1 MAPTNL
7 TPGDIAII
15 GYINNGNPDSFSF
28 VNLAPIGSG
37 TVIYFTDNGWTGSG
51 FRGSSTTDGDGNENL
66 IRFTANNDIS
76 AGTVIRSIDTS
87 ANYTWTKSGQIG
99 TTTAGSYNDL
109 SLSQSGDQIAAFQST
124 NTSNPL
130 NSGFTAVYQIDYTG
144 AFENATDSGSGN
156 VIPGLS
162 QAANTAV
169 ITNTSP
175 GNTASNP
182 ATYAVFNLNTLSSGT
197 KAEWLAAINNAAN
210 WTFSSDTILP
220 TGSIS
225 VSGGTSQPDLT
236 ISQTDSPDPVTV
248 GNPLTYTLTVSN
260 SGTANASGITVQY
273 TLPNGV
279 TFNGTTVANGFTAS
293 QSGGVVTFSGGSIN
307 AGSNATL
314 TVNVTPNSTGTLT
327 SGTAIVDPNNTVVE
341 SNENNNTAAAITTTV
356 NNVVVGQAPTIQ
368 LDTAT
373 TTDLLDANGALSTT
387 GTGAVSGVIGNA
399 NDPAKT
405 LGLNFTIA
413 DPDTPVE
420 NLTVTVTS
428 SNTAVVPNGNLTLT
442 GTGDSRNL
450 KINPVGVGTA
460 NITVTVSDGSSTAN
474 YAIAYAASANNGTA
488 TTQFLTGT
496 SDASTAI
503 PVGGTFFLEADDENQ
518 VLRLYDYTKSGLP
531 VAGFDFTSF
540 LGLTQADGSG
550 VLREVDLEASTKVGD
565 RIFWLGSQS
574 NSDDG
579 KNRPNRDRVF
589 ATDITGTA
597 ASTTLS
603 YGGRY
608 DFLKEDIINWDV
620 TNGHGKG
627 ANYYGLAASAATG
640 VGSKQ
645 ADGYNIEG
653 LEIAPDNTTAYVA
666 FRAPQVPP
674 SGRANALIVP
684 VTNFTSLISTS
695 GGGTQGSAQFGAPI
709 ELDLGGRGIR
719 EIRKNANN
727 QYVIIAGP
735 AGDAGTA
742 PNDFRL
748 YTWDGNPSSKPQL
761 RAATFP
767 SSFNPEGIIS
777 IPDNLTNTS
786 QIQFVSDDGNTVLY
800 NDGTATKDLSQNN
813 FKKFRTD
820 SITLGDVVLT
830 PRIHDIQGASHISP
844 LNGQKVADVAG
855 IVTVV
860 RSNGFYLQD
869 PKPDS
874 DDRTSEA
881 VFVFTSSAPTV
892 QAGDSVLV
900 GGTVTEFRPGGAS
913 GANNLTTTE
922 ITSPTITKL
931 SSGNAL
937 PTATILGNGGRTI
950 PTSVIDND
958 TTGNIETG
966 TTTFD
971 PAQDGIDFYESLE
984 GMLVQV
990 NNPVAVS
997 PTNSFGEIWV
1007 LADNGANATGRTARG
1022 GVEISPNDFNPE
1034 RIQIDDAL
1042 FTSGSSPQINVG
1054 ATFGTITGV
1063 VDYSFSNYEVLP
1075 SSVTVTSNTLT
1086 KEVTNLTPTT
1096 NQLTVATFNVENLD
1110 PGDGATKF
1118 NNLASRI
1125 VNNLKSPDIVALE
1138 EIQDNNGPTNNG
1150 IVDASTTFQTLIN
1163 AIATAGGPTY
1173 QYREIDPQNNQDGG
1187 EPGGNIR
1194 QGFLFNPDRVQ
1205 FVDIPGG
1212 GTLTNTT
1219 VSDVNGVPTL
1229 SASPGRLDP
1238 TNSAFTSS
1246 RKPLVGEFTFNG
1258 QTVYIVGNHFNSKG
1272 GDQPLYGPN
1281 QPPTLSSETQRQ
1293 QQATVVKNFVQSIL
1307 AIDPKAN
1314 VAVVGD
1320 LNDFEF
1326 SNPVSTLESAG
1337 LTSLIE
1343 TLPQNER
1350 YTYNF
1355 EGNAQTLDHVLVSN
1369 SLLNKLDGYD
1379 VVHINSEF
1387 ADQDSDHDPSLARFN
1402 LPANNAPTAITLNA
1416 TSVNENVPANT
1427 VVGTFSTTDPDTGNT
1442 FTYSL
1447 VSGTGDTDNATFA
1460 IDNNSL
1466 EIKASP
1472 DYETKSSYS
1481 IRVRS
1486 TDNGGLFVEKAL
1498 TIQVSDRNEAPTAV
1512 ADTVNIA
1519 EDATTSNLY
1528 ATLLSNDID
1537 PDGGDTKNIIAVNT
1551 TATKGTVSFNQNT
1564 QNLTYTA
1571 SSFNSLSQGQTTTD
1585 SFTYAIAD
1593 SQGLQSTAT
1602 VNVTV
1607 TGVNDAPTV
1616 QPLDDQI
1623 VSTNKSF
1630 SFNVSNK
1637 FTDID
1642 QADTLTYSAT
1652 GLPTGSSI
1660 VANTGVISGT
1670 VSTTGIF
1677 AVTVTGA
1684 DGKGGNVSDS
1694 FDLTVA
1700 NNKATS
1706 GNDIVFLNQLVG
1718 VNTFNALGG
1727 NDRLIGTDN
1736 NETLSGGAGNDY
1748 IDAKGGNDSLSGND
1762 GIDTLIGGN
1771 GNDILDGGAG
1781 NDSLDGGAGNDSL
1794 DGGAGNDS
1802 LDGGAGND
1810 SLNGGAGNDSLNG
1823 GAGNDILL
1831 GGLGNDIL
1839 FGGGGSDHLIGWGGG
1854 TNEIDQLNGAQSAD
1868 TYILGDTNSVFYA
1881 NSGNSDYADI
1891 VSFKASDRIQLKGSA
1906 NNYFLGSAPVS
1917 GFNSS
1922 AVGIFAKNGTQL
1934 ELIAVVE
1941 SGLNRNLVTDNRFVF
1956 V

>member
-1 MAPTNL
+1 MASTIL
-7 TPGDIAII
+7 TPGDIAIA
-15 GYINNGNPDSFSF
+15 GYINNGSPDSFSF
-28 VNLAPIGSG
+28 VNLVPIGSG

-51 FRGSSTTDGDGNENL
+51 FRGSSATDGDGNENL
-66 IRFTANNDIS
+66 IRFTANNDIP

-99 TTTAGSYNDL
+99 TTSAGSYNDL
-109 SLSQSGDQIAAFQST
+109 SLGQGGDQIAAFQST

-130 NSGFTAVYQIDYTG
+130 NSGFTAIYQIDYTG
-144 AFENATDSGSGN
+144 VFENATDSSSGN

-162 QAANTAV
+162 QADNTAV

-182 ATYAVFNLNTLSSGT
+182 ATYAAFNLNTLSSGT
-197 KAEWLAAINNAAN
+197 KAQWLAAINNPAN
-210 WTFSSDTILP
+210 WTFGSATSLP
-220 TGSIS
+220 TGNIT
-225 VSGGTSQPDLT
+225 VSGGAGSQPDLS
-236 ISQTDSPDPVTV
+236 ISLADSPDPVII
-248 GNPLTYTLTVSN
+248 GNPLTYTLTVN
-260 SGTANASGITVQY
+260 NNGTANASGILVQY
-273 TLPNGV
+273 TLPSGV

-307 AGSNATL
+307 ASDTAIL
-314 TVNVTPNSTGTLT
+314 TVSVTPNSAGTLT
-327 SGTAIVDPNNTVVE
+327 SGTPIVDPNNTIAE
-341 SNENNNTAAAITTTV
+341 SSETNNTAAAITTTV
-356 NNVVVGQAPTIQ
+356 NNVAVGQAPTIQ

-373 TTDLLDANGALSTT
+373 TTDLLDANGALPTT
-387 GTGAVSGVIGNA
+387 GTGAISGVIDNA

-405 LGLNFTIA
+405 LGVNFTIA
-413 DPDTPVE
+413 DPDTAVG
-420 NLTVTVTS
+420 NLTVTVNS
-428 SNTAVVPNGNLTLT
+428 SNAAVVPNGNLTLT

-460 NITVTVSDGSSTAN
+460 NITVTVSDSNSTAN

-518 VLRLYDYTKSGLP
+518 VLRLYDSSKSGLP
-531 VAGFDFTSF
+531 VTGFDFTNS
-540 LGLTQADGSG
+540 LGLTQSDGSG
-550 VLREVDLEASTKVGD
+550 VLREVDLEAATEIGN

-589 ATDITGTA
+589 ATDVTGTG

-603 YGGRY
+603 YVGRY

-627 ANYYGLAASAATG
+627 ANYYGLAASAATN

-645 ADGYNIEG
+645 SNGYNIEG
-653 LEIAPDNTTAYVA
+653 LEIAPDNTTAYIA

-674 SGRANALIVP
+674 SRRSNALIVP
-684 VTNFTSLISTS
+684 VTNFASLVSAS

-748 YTWDGNPSSKPQL
+748 YTWDGNPNSQPQL

-767 SSFNPEGIIS
+767 ASFNPEGIIT
-777 IPDNLTNTS
+777 IPDNLTDTS

-813 FKKFRTD
+813 FKKFRSD
-820 SITLGDVVLT
+820 RITLGGVVLT

-844 LNGQKVADVAG
+844 LNAKNVADVPG

-860 RSNGFYLQD
+860 KSNGFYLQD
-869 PKPDS
+869 PNPDN
-874 DDRTSEA
+874 DVRTSEGI
-881 VFVFTSSAPTV
+881 FVFTSSAPTV
-892 QAGDSVLV
+892 QVGDSVLV
-900 GGTVTEFRPGGAS
+900 GGTVSEFRPGGAS
-913 GANNLTTTE
+913 GTNNLTTTE
-922 ITSPTITKL
+922 IISPTIAKL

-937 PTATILGNGGRTI
+937 PAATILGNGGRTI

-1007 LADNGANATGRTARG
+1007 LADNGVNATGRTARG
-1022 GVEISPNDFNPE
+1022 GIEISPNDFNPE

-1042 FTSGSSPQINVG
+1042 FTSGSSPQVNVG

-1075 SSVTVTSNTLT
+1075 TSVTVTSNTLT

-1096 NQLTVATFNVENLD
+1096 DQLTVATFNVENLD

-1125 VNNLKSPDIVALE
+1125 VNNLKSPDIIALE

-1150 IVDASTTFQTLIN
+1150 TVDASTTFQTLIN
-1163 AIATAGGPTY
+1163 AIAAAGGPTY

-1219 VSDVNGVPTL
+1219 VSNVNGVPTL
-1229 SASPGRLDP
+1229 SASPGRIDP
-1238 TNSAFTSS
+1238 TNSAFTTS

-1258 QTVYIVGNHFNSKG
+1258 KNIYLVGNHFNSKG

-1281 QPPTLSSETQRQ
+1281 QPPTFSSETQRQ

-1307 AIDPKAN
+1307 AIDPNAN

-1326 SNPVSTLESAG
+1326 SNPVSILESAG

-1355 EGNAQTLDHVLVSN
+1355 EGNAQTLDQVLVSN

-1402 LPANNAPTAITLNA
+1402 LPANNAPTDLSLNA

-1427 VVGTFSTTDPDTGNT
+1427 VIGTFTTTDPDAGNT
-1442 FTYSL
+1442 FTYTL
-1447 VSGTGDTDNATFA
+1447 VAGTGDTDNAAFA
-1460 IDNNSL
+1460 IDDNSL

-1472 DYETKSSYS
+1472 DFETKSSYS

-1486 TDNGGLFVEKAL
+1486 TDNGGLFVEKVL
-1498 TIQVSDRNEAPTAV
+1498 IIQVNDRNEAPTAV
-1512 ADTVNIA
+1512 NDAVSIA

-1528 ATLLSNDID
+1528 TTLLSNDTD
-1537 PDGGDTKNIIAVNT
+1537 PDAGDTKNIIAVNT
-1551 TATKGTVSFNQNT
+1551 TGTKGTVSFNQNT
-1564 QNLTYTA
+1564 QTLTYIA
-1571 SSFNSLSQGQTTTD
+1571 SSFNSLSQGQTATD
-1585 SFTYAIAD
+1585 SFSYALAD

-1602 VNVTV
+1602 VNITV
-1607 TGVNDAPTV
+1607 LGVNDAPTV

-1623 VSTNKSF
+1623 ISTNKAF

-1660 VANTGVISGT
+1660 VANTGVISGKI
-1670 VSTTGIF
+1670 SQAGIF
-1677 AVTVTGA
+1677 AVTVTAA
-1684 DGKGGNVSDS
+1684 DGKGGNVSDT

-1706 GNDIVFLNQLVG
+1706 GNDIVFLDQLVG

-1727 NDRLIGTDN
+1727 NDRLIGTDS
-1736 NETLSGGAGNDY
+1736 NETLSGGTGNDY
-1748 IDAKGGNDSLSGND
+1748 IDAKGGNDSLLGND
-1762 GIDTLIGGN
+1762 GIDTLIGGA

-1781 NDSLDGGAGNDSL
+1781 NDILLGGLDNDTLLGGAANDSL
-1794 DGGAGNDS
+1794 DGGAGND
-1802 LDGGAGND
+1802 N
-1810 SLNGGAGNDSLNG
+1810 LNGGVGNDT
-1823 GAGNDILL
+1823 LL

-1839 FGGGGSDHLIGWGGG
+1839 SGGGGKDHLIGWGGG

-1881 NSGNSDYADI
+1881 NSGNGDYADI
-1891 VSFKASDRIQLKGSA
+1891 VSFKASDRIQLKGSVD
-1906 NNYFLGSAPVS
+1906 NYFLGSAPVS
-1917 GFNSS
+1917 GFSRS
-1922 AVGIFAKNGTQL
+1922 AVGIFTKNGAQL
-1934 ELIAVVE
+1934 ELIGVVE
-1941 SGLNRNLVTDNRFVF
+1941 TGLNRNLATDTRFVF

>member
-1 MAPTNL
+1 MASTIL
-7 TPGDIAII
+7 TPGDIALI
-15 GYINNGNPDSFSF
+15 GYINNGSPDSFSF

-51 FRGSSTTDGDGNENL
+51 FRGVTSTDTDGNENL
-66 IRFTANNDIS
+66 IKFTANVDLP
-76 AGTVIRSIDTS
+76 AGTVIRSSDTS
-87 ANYTWTKSGQIG
+87 SSNFTWTKSGSVVSG
-99 TTTAGSYNDL
+99 LAGSYADL
-109 SLSQSGDQIAAFQST
+109 SLAQGTGLSGGDQITAVQST
-124 NTSNPL
+124 GTNPL
-130 NSGFTAVYQIDYTG
+130 LLGFTAISQIDYTG
-144 AFENATDSGSGN
+144 AFEDATSSNTGN
-156 VIPGLS
+156 VAPGLS
-162 QAANTAV
+162 QADNTAV
-169 ITNTSP
+169 LFNNS
-175 GNTASNP
+175 
-182 ATYAVFNLNTLSSGT
+182 ATYAAFNLNTLNSGT
-197 KAEWLAAINNAAN
+197 KADWLAAINNAAN
-210 WTFSSDTILP
+210 WTFGSNTTLP
-220 TGSIS
+220 TGSIV
-225 VSGGTSQPDLT
+225 VSGGAGSQPDLT
-236 ISQTDSPDPVTV
+236 ISQTDSPDPVIV
-248 GNPLTYTLTVSN
+248 GNPLTYTITVSN
-260 SGTANASGITVQY
+260 SGTANASGISVQY
-273 TLPNGV
+273 TLPSGV

-293 QSGGVVTFSGGSIN
+293 VLAGVVTFSGGSIN

-314 TVNVTPNSTGTLT
+314 TVSVTPNSTGTLT
-327 SGTAIVDPNNTVVE
+327 SGTAIVDPNNTIAE
-341 SNENNNTAAAITTTV
+341 SDETNNTAAAITTTV
-356 NNVVVGQAPTIQ
+356 NDVVVGQAPTIQ
-368 LDTAT
+368 LDTASS
-373 TTDLLDANGALSTT
+373 TDLLDANGALPTT
-387 GTGAVSGVIGNA
+387 GTGAISGVIGNA
-399 NDPAKT
+399 NDPANT
-405 LGLNFTIA
+405 LGVNFTIA

-428 SNTAVVPNGNLTLT
+428 SNAAVVPNGNLTLT
-442 GTGDSRNL
+442 GTGASRNL
-450 KINPVGVGTA
+450 KINPVGVGSA
-460 NITVTVSDGSSTAN
+460 NITVTVSDGGSTAN

-518 VLRLYDYTKSGLP
+518 VLRLYDFSKSGLP
-531 VAGFDFTSF
+531 VTGFDFTSS
-540 LGLTQADGSG
+540 LGLTQTDGSG
-550 VLREVDLEASTKVGD
+550 ELREVDLEASTTVGD
-565 RIFWLGSQS
+565 AYGGKLRIFWLGSQS

-579 KNRPNRDRVF
+579 KNRPNRDRLF
-589 ATDITGTA
+589 ATDVSGTG

-603 YGGRY
+603 YVGRY

-620 TNGHGKG
+620 NNGHGKG
-627 ANYYGLAASAATG
+627 ANYYGLAASAATN

-653 LEIAPDNTTAYVA
+653 LEIAPDNTTAYIA

-674 SGRANALIVP
+674 SGRSNALIVQ
-684 VTNFTSLISTS
+684 VTNFTSLISAS
-695 GGGTQGSAQFGAPI
+695 GGTQGSAQFGTPI
-709 ELDLGGRGIR
+709 ELDLGDRGIR

-735 AGDAGTA
+735 AGDAGAA

-748 YTWDGNPSSKPQL
+748 YTWDGNPNSQPQL
-761 RAATFP
+761 RAATLRA
-767 SSFNPEGIIS
+767 SFNPEGIIT
-777 IPDNLTNTS
+777 IPDNLTDTS

-800 NDGTATKDLSQNN
+800 NDGTAAKDLSQNN

-820 SITLGDVVLT
+820 SITLGAVVLT

-844 LNGQKVADVAG
+844 LNGQKVADAPG

-860 RSNGFYLQD
+860 KSNGFYLQD
-869 PKPDS
+869 PNPDN

-881 VFVFTSSAPTV
+881 IFVFTSSAPTV
-892 QAGDSVLV
+892 QVGDSVLV

-922 ITSPTITKL
+922 ITSPTIVKL

-958 TTGNIETG
+958 TTSNIETG

-984 GMLVQV
+984 GMLVQI

-1022 GVEISPNDFNPE
+1022 GIVISANDFNPE
-1034 RIQIDDAL
+1034 RIQIDDTL
-1042 FTSGSSPQINVG
+1042 FSSGSSPQVNVG

-1075 SSVTVTSNTLT
+1075 TSVTVTSNTLT

-1096 NQLTVATFNVENLD
+1096 DQLTIATFNVENLD
-1110 PGDGATKF
+1110 PGDSATKF

-1125 VNNLKSPDIVALE
+1125 VNNLQSPDIIALE
-1138 EIQDNNGPTNNG
+1138 EIQDNNGATNNG
-1150 IVDASTTFQTLIN
+1150 VVDASTTFQTLID
-1163 AIATAGGPTY
+1163 AIIAAGGPTY
-1173 QYREIDPQNNQDGG
+1173 EYRQINPQNNQDGG

-1194 QGFLFNPDRVQ
+1194 QGFLFNPNRVQ

-1212 GTLTNTT
+1212 DTLTNTT

-1229 SASPGRLDP
+1229 SASPGRIDP

-1258 QTVYIVGNHFNSKG
+1258 ETVYIIGNHFNSKG

-1281 QPPTLSSETQRQ
+1281 QPPTLTSVTQRQ

-1307 AIDPKAN
+1307 AIDPNAN
-1314 VAVVGD
+1314 IAVVGD

-1343 TLPQNER
+1343 TLPENER

-1369 SLLNKLDGYD
+1369 SLLGKLDGYD

-1402 LPANNAPTAITLNA
+1402 LPKNDAPTELALNA

-1427 VVGTFSTTDPDTGNT
+1427 VVGTFTTTDPDTGNT

-1447 VSGTGDTDNATFA
+1447 VAGTGDTDNAAFA
-1460 IDNNSL
+1460 IADDSL
-1466 EIKASP
+1466 QIKASP
-1472 DYETKSSYS
+1472 DFETKSSYS

-1486 TDNGGLFVEKAL
+1486 TDNGGLFVEKVL
-1498 TIQVSDRNEAPTAV
+1498 TIQISDRNEAPTAV
-1512 ADTVNIA
+1512 VDAVSIA

-1528 ATLLSNDID
+1528 ATLLSNDTD
-1537 PDGGDTKNIIAVNT
+1537 PDIGDSKNIIAVDT
-1551 TATKGTVSFNQNT
+1551 TDTTGTVFFDQNT

-1571 SSFNSLSQGQTTTD
+1571 SNFAYLSQGQTATN
-1585 SFTYAIAD
+1585 SFTYAIVD

-1602 VNVTV
+1602 VNITV
-1607 TGVNDAPTV
+1607 VGVNDAPTV

-1623 VSTNKSF
+1623 ISTNQSF

-1642 QADTLTYSAT
+1642 QADTLSYSAT

-1660 VANTGVISGT
+1660 ATNTGVISGT
-1670 VSTTGIF
+1670 ISQVGIF
-1677 AVTVTGA
+1677 AVTVTAA
-1684 DGKGGNVSDS
+1684 DGNGGNTSDT

-1706 GNDIVFLNQLVG
+1706 GDDIIFIEQITG
-1718 VNTFNALGG
+1718 IEKYIVNAQAG
-1727 NDRLIGTDN
+1727 NDRVIGTN
-1736 NETLSGGAGNDY
+1736 ASELIYGGTGNDY
-1748 IDAKGGNDSLSGND
+1748 LDGKGSADMLLGSDGNDT
-1762 GIDTLIGGN
+1762 I
-1771 GNDILDGGAG
+1771 
-1781 NDSLDGGAGNDSL
+1781 
-1794 DGGAGNDS
+1794 
-1802 LDGGAGND
+1802 
-1810 SLNGGAGNDSLNG
+1810 
-1823 GAGNDILL
+1823 L
-1831 GGLGNDIL
+1831 GGLGNDML
-1839 FGGGGSDHLIGWGGG
+1839 SGGNGNDRLIGWGGG
-1854 TNEIDQLNGAQSAD
+1854 TNEIDLLTGDQDAD
-1868 TYILGDTNSVFYA
+1868 TYVLGDTSSVFYA
-1881 NSGNSDYADI
+1881 SSGNGDYADI
-1891 VSFKASDRIQLKGSA
+1891 LSLQANDQIQLQGIAS
-1906 NNYFLGSAPVS
+1906 NYSLGSASAVS
-1917 GFNSS
+1917 VNKL
-1922 AVGIFAKNGTQL
+1922 AVGIFTNNGT

-1941 SGLNRNLVTDNRFVF
+1941 
-1956 V
+1956 

>member
-15 GYINNGNPDSFSF
+15 GYINNGSPDSFSF

-51 FRGSSTTDGDGNENL
+51 FRGVTSTDADGNEN
-66 IRFTANNDIS
+66 IIKFTANIDLP

-87 ANYTWTKSGQIG
+87 SANFTWAKSGSI
-99 TTTAGSYNDL
+99 APPASGSYADL
-109 SLSQSGDQIAAFQST
+109 SFAQGTGTSGGDQITAVQST
-124 NTSNPL
+124 GTSPL
-130 NSGFTAVYQIDYTG
+130 LSGFTAISQIDYTG
-144 AFENATDSGSGN
+144 TFEDATSSNTGN
-156 VIPGLS
+156 IAPGLS
-162 QAANTAV
+162 QANNTAV
-169 ITNTSP
+169 LF
-175 GNTASNP
+175 GNS
-182 ATYAVFNLNTLSSGT
+182 ATYAAFNLNTLSSGT

-220 TGSIS
+220 TGSIT
-225 VSGGTSQPDLT
+225 VSGGAGSQPDLT

-260 SGTANASGITVQY
+260 SGTANANGITVQY

-293 QSGGVVTFSGGSIN
+293 ESGGVVTFSSGSLN

-327 SGTAIVDPNNTVVE
+327 SGTAIVDPNNTVAE

-387 GTGAVSGVIGNA
+387 GTGAVSSVIGNA

-405 LGLNFTIA
+405 LGVNFIIA

-420 NLTVTVTS
+420 NLTVTVSS
-428 SNTAVVPNGNLTLT
+428 SNTAVVPNGSLTLT
-442 GTGDSRNL
+442 GTGDNRNL

-460 NITVTVSDGSSTAN
+460 NITVTVSDGNSTAN

-531 VAGFDFTSF
+531 VTGFDFTNS
-540 LGLTQADGSG
+540 LGLTQTDGSG

-589 ATDITGTA
+589 ATDINGTA

-603 YGGRY
+603 YVGRY

-620 TNGHGKG
+620 TNAHGKG
-627 ANYYGLAASAATG
+627 ANYYSLAASAATG

-653 LEIAPDNTTAYVA
+653 LEIAPDNTTAYIA
-666 FRAPQVPP
+666 FRAPQVPL

-684 VTNFTSLISTS
+684 VTNFTSLISAS

-748 YTWDGNPSSKPQL
+748 YTWDGNFSSKPQL

-767 SSFNPEGIIS
+767 SSFNPEGIVS

-820 SITLGDVVLT
+820 SITLGGVVLT

-869 PKPDS
+869 PNPDS

-881 VFVFTSSAPTV
+881 VFVFTSSTPTV

-900 GGTVTEFRPGGAS
+900 GGTVTEFRPGGS
-913 GANNLTTTE
+913 GGANNLTTTE

-950 PTSVIDND
+950 PTTVIDND

-1042 FTSGSSPQINVG
+1042 FTSGSSPQVNVG

-1075 SSVTVTSNTLT
+1075 TSVTVTSNTLT
-1086 KEVTNLTPTT
+1086 KEVTNLTPTID
-1096 NQLTVATFNVENLD
+1096 QLTVATFNVENLD

-1125 VNNLKSPDIVALE
+1125 VNNLKSPDIIALE
-1138 EIQDNNGPTNNG
+1138 EIQDNNGPTDNG
-1150 IVDASTTFQTLIN
+1150 VVDASTTYQTLIN
-1163 AIATAGGPTY
+1163 AIASAGGPTY
-1173 QYREIDPQNNQDGG
+1173 EYRQINPVNDQDGG

-1194 QGFLFNPDRVQ
+1194 QGFLFNPNRVG
-1205 FVDIPGG
+1205 FVDIVG
-1212 GTLTNTT
+1212 GTSTSNTT
-1219 VSDVNGVPTL
+1219 VTDVNGVPTL

-1238 TNSAFTSS
+1238 TNSAFTTS

-1258 QTVYIVGNHFNSKG
+1258 QTVYVVGNHFNSKG

-1326 SNPVSTLESAG
+1326 SNPVSILESAG

-1355 EGNAQTLDHVLVSN
+1355 EGNAQTLDQILVSN
-1369 SLLNKLDGYD
+1369 NLLNKLDGYD

-1447 VSGTGDTDNATFA
+1447 VSGTGDTDNAAFA
-1460 IDNNSL
+1460 IDGNSL

-1486 TDNGGLFVEKAL
+1486 IDNGGLFVEKAL

-1512 ADTVNIA
+1512 ADIVNIA

-1537 PDGGDTKNIIAVNT
+1537 PDAGDTKNIIAVNT
-1551 TATKGTVSFNQNT
+1551 TGTKGTVSFNQNT

-1571 SSFNSLSQGQTTTD
+1571 SSFNSLSQGQTATD
-1585 SFTYAIAD
+1585 SFIYTLKD
-1593 SQGLQSTAT
+1593 SQGLQSTTT
-1602 VNVTV
+1602 VNITV

-1623 VSTNKSF
+1623 ISTNKAF

-1642 QADTLTYSAT
+1642 QADTLTYSAA
-1652 GLPTGSSI
+1652 GLPKGASI

-1677 AVTVTGA
+1677 TVTVTAA
-1684 DGKGGNVSDS
+1684 DGKGGTVNDT

-1706 GNDIVFLNQLVG
+1706 GDDIIFMSQLSG
-1718 VNTFNALGG
+1718 LDRYIINALAGS
-1727 NDRLIGTDN
+1727 DRVIGTN
-1736 NETLSGGAGNDY
+1736 ASETIDGGKGNDY
-1748 IDAKGGNDSLSGND
+1748 
-1762 GIDTLIGGN
+1762 
-1771 GNDILDGGAG
+1771 LDG
-1781 NDSLDGGAGNDSL
+1781 SGGI
-1794 DGGAGNDS
+1794 
-1802 LDGGAGND
+1802 
-1810 SLNGGAGNDSLNG
+1810 
-1823 GAGNDILL
+1823 DILL
-1831 GGLGNDIL
+1831 GGDGNDTL
-1839 FGGGGSDHLIGWGGG
+1839 LGGTGYDVLSGGDGSDRLTGWGGA
-1854 TNEIDQLNGAQSAD
+1854 TNEIDLLNGEQGAD
-1868 TYILGDTNSVFYA
+1868 IYVLGDVTSVFYV
-1881 NSGNSDYADI
+1881 NSQKLDYADI
-1891 VSFKASDRIQLKGSA
+1891 LGFQATDKIQLKGLAS
-1906 NNYFLGSAPVS
+1906 NYSLGSASSVS
-1917 GFNSS
+1917 VNKS
-1922 AVGIFAKNGTQL
+1922 AVGIFTKNGT

-1941 SGLNRNLVTDNRFVF
+1941 DGLNRNTNLATDSRFVF